1 MANLKS
7 ITELPVA
14 TSADGVNLIVNDNG
28 YAKQIAAGAV
38 GAQADWSVEDEAN
51 PAFVK
56 NKPFYDTRE
65 YSGIDITFDG
75 DLTGKEYVDGGSMCL
90 VKISNQPISK
100 EEISGATIY
109 SFFEGQVQTHQVN
122 PDMLMVDE
130 SGNITCNVIPFII
143 MQNSGEL
150 NGVSLTA
157 GVWVGCFLTDGSL
170 VGYISKIS
178 KTTLV
183 GGELK
188 KIEPKYIPEPEYDLD
203 IEIHTSWDE
212 RTQEDS
218 EEIVLNSANF
228 ESAHEKLKANI
239 MPKAKCMCIDK
250 HIDSDGNEENYRSM
264 PGLSH
269 VGAMWDNTTDSIHS
283 NGCIEFKFGDP
294 NASWYFI
301 LAPDNSVLGGTVL

>member
-38 GAQADWSVEDEAN
+38 GAQADWNVKDEAN

-65 YSGIDITFDG
+65 YSEFNLTFDG
-75 DLTGKEYVDGGSMCL
+75 DLTGKEYVDIGNNMYF

-109 SFFEGQVQTHQVN
+109 LFFEGQVQTIQVN

-130 SGNITCNVIPFII
+130 SGNIHSNVFPAII
-143 MQNSGEL
+143 MQNSGEFD
-150 NGVSLTA
+150 GRSLTA
-157 GVWVGCFLTDGSL
+157 GVWVICTIVDGSL
-170 VGYISKIS
+170 VGYVSKIS
-178 KTTLV
+178 KTTLI
-183 GGELK
+183 GGELQ
-188 KIEPKYIPEPEYDLD
+188 KIEPKYIPEPEYDFD

-212 RTQEDS
+212 RTQEESMDL
-218 EEIVLNSANF
+218 VVNSANF
-228 ESAHEKLKANI
+228 ESTYEKLTSNI
-239 MPKAKCMCIDK
+239 MPKAKVM
-250 HIDSDGNEENYRSM
+250 
-264 PGLSH
+264 GLS
-269 VGAMWDNTTDSIHS
+269 VFIDENGIEDSVKTIYISTEVIVLWDSATNSISESEPIVFRFYHDGWTEHIGI
-283 NGCIEFKFGDP
+283 N
-294 NASWYFI
+294 
-301 LAPDNSVLGGTVL
+301 PDNSVFLN